1 MKLWAT
7 NSYQELPGITDGY
20 IIPTKYYDKYPLIFT
35 RYHLDRIIVRIGSNE
50 KQKQAIA
57 RRTAESGRSSKTV
70 YDPWY
75 KVGIS
80 GEGNHIQQP
89 LNTNQISQSDNILN

>member
-1 MKLWAT
+1 LWAT

-20 IIPTKYYDKYPLIFT
+20 IIPSKYYDKYPLVFT

-57 RRTAESGRSSKTV
+57 RKTTDSGGSSKASN
-70 YDPWY
+70 DSWY
-75 KVGIS
+75 KAGVS
-80 GEGNHIQQP
+80 REGNCIQQP
-89 LNTNQISQSDNILN
+89 IDTHQVAQSDHIFN